1 MHDCYCLCLQLR
13 CTLEECLSNCVP
25 RSDTGEP
32 VCVPAHYH
40 NIGNTIEVYA
50 IAQLHD
56 TILCLQRS
64 CPLLHI
70 YCNLL
75 LEVSRNRNMTLPDI
89 IRLYGRMSDVSCSVT
104 F

>member
-1 MHDCYCLCLQLR
+1 MTVIVCACSYDVLLKNVCPTVFLGV
-13 CTLEECLSNCVP
+13 TLESLF
-25 RSDTGEP
+25 
-32 VCVPAHYH
+32 VPAHYH